1 MYVEWTQTTKT
12 STNRTIAVMS
22 VFMQGVA
29 GRAPTSV
36 GTIIVPTEIF
46 KLAWVAPIQT
56 LVYVYEGIFDT

>member
-29 GRAPTSV
+29 GWAPTSI

-46 KLAWVAPIQT
+46 KLARVAPIQT
-56 LVYVYEGIFDT
+56 LVYVYEVIFDT